1 MIRTFLDHKKQS
13 HTLDLDA
20 VLIDGQHC
28 LSVQATEQYVQF
40 ELGNQGAVT
49 CELAQFWHEVA
60 GPALSP
66 QEAGLLLAECLVRQ
80 VVLQRMSAG
89 LRDVM
94 CLLTRATALPAE
106 IPSFNWITTRIDP
119 LARQAMSAYD
129 GTPEV
134 TDMLARI
141 LQRDPVTIQM
151 WARQLG
157 LDMLPIPAQAPVPAP
172 TEPVAATSDAKH
184 PFLWTQE
191 RRDLLEEALTT
202 CTGTTVIERARQIA
216 ALHNWPEASVRS
228 KLYEMQ
234 RPRRDGQSAARESD
248 GTEAEQEGDQHADQ
262 REVITV

>member
-1 MIRTFLDHKKQS
+1 MIRTITDHLKQS

-40 ELGNQGAVT
+40 ETVQGAIT

-60 GPALSP
+60 GPDLTP

-80 VVLQRMSAG
+80 VVLQHTSSA
-89 LRDVM
+89 LHEVM
-94 CLLTRATALPAE
+94 CLLTRATALSAE
-106 IPSFNWITTRIDP
+106 ISSFNWLITRIDP

-141 LQRDPVTIQM
+141 LQCDPATIQM

-157 LDMLPIPAQAPVPAP
+157 LDMLPIPPVPAP
-172 TEPVAATSDAKH
+172 TEPVAAISDAKH
-184 PFLWTQE
+184 PFLWTPE
-191 RRDLLEEALTT
+191 RRDLLEEALST

-234 RPRRDGQSAARESD
+234 RPRRDGRSAARESD
-248 GTEAEQEGDQHADQ
+248 GVEAEQEGDQHAEQ
-262 REVITV
+262 REVVTV